1 MNMFKPTEAKTPEEY
16 INLIEDLKRKEEVIA
31 LDKLIRK
38 TVPDLEP
45 FIISGMIGYGKY
57 SYKYAS
63 GKEGD
68 WATILLASQ
77 KNYISVYICA
87 ANGKE
92 YLPESYKD
100 KFPKADIGRSC
111 IRIKKID
118 DIDLEIL
125 KEIIKKG
132 AEMVSQGK
140 YVGS

>member
-1 MNMFKPTEAKTPEEY
+1 MNMFKPTEAKTPVEY
-16 INLIEDLKRKEEVIA
+16 INLIEDPKRKEEVIA

-57 SYKYAS
+57 HYKYAS
-63 GKEGD
+63 GREGD

-77 KNYISVYICA
+77 KNYIAVYICA
-87 ANGKE
+87 AEGRE
-92 YLPESYKD
+92 YLPETYKD
-100 KFPKADIGRSC
+100 KLPKADIGRSC

-125 KEIIKKG
+125 KEVVKKG